1 MRTFLDMSNRR
12 NTVGKEKL
20 KKKYKHAKQNAYN
33 INNNKTK
40 KKKQLPINNNLID
53 KQKACNNLT
62 FHQQINT
69 YKNIL

>member
-20 KKKYKHAKQNAYN
+20 KKIYKHAKQNAYN